1 MTPTESTAAS
11 ETSDVALPEKPG
23 QTLRRARERAGF
35 SIEDLAAQLKLTRAT
50 LEALEADDF
59 ETLHEPVYVRGYYRK
74 CSKVLPVTSAELI
87 AAYDVH
93 VKPVAPASPRRVP
106 LAGGANIPTS
116 GAGGGGLYLALG
128 AGLLFGIALWLGSGE
143 SPTPAPIKPA
153 TVPVAA
159 EPEPL
164 PSVPDASVETE
175 TPVAPD
181 PAATATTV
189 TTPVETTS
197 ETVVVLPPPPAPVVP
212 PAAVVASET
221 LTMNFT
227 EASWVRVEDA
237 RNKMLLIG
245 LVRAGERKV
254 LRGEVPY
261 TVFIGNAQK
270 VQVEFRGKLF
280 DFSRYVQ
287 NDTARFTVP

>member
-1 MTPTESTAAS
+1 MTTPTEDTAADTPA
-11 ETSDVALPEKPG
+11 EAPPTAVLPDSPG

-74 CSKVLPVTSAELI
+74 CSKLLPVTAAELI
-87 AAYDVH
+87 AAYDARA
-93 VKPVAPASPRRVP
+93 KPAAPASPRRVP
-106 LAGGANIPTS
+106 LAGGANMPT
-116 GAGGGGLYLALG
+116 AGSGGGLYLAIG
-128 AGLLFGIALWLGSGE
+128 AGFLFGIALWLGSGE
-143 SPTPAPIKPA
+143 SPVPSKPA
-153 TVPVAA
+153 AVTAGAAEMEALPGAVDASAEAASSAESRGAAAVAA
-159 EPEPL
+159 
-164 PSVPDASVETE
+164 AETE
-175 TPVAPD
+175 T
-181 PAATATTV
+181 
-189 TTPVETTS
+189 
-197 ETVVVLPPPPAPVVP
+197 TVVQLPPPPTPVTP
-212 PAAVVASET
+212 TPAAVASET

-245 LVRAGERKV
+245 LVRGGERKT
-254 LRGEVPY
+254 LKGEVPY

-270 VQVEFRGKLF
+270 VQVEFRGKMF

>member
-1 MTPTESTAAS
+1 MTPTEPAAAS
-11 ETSDVALPEKPG
+11 ETSDVALPENPG

-74 CSKVLPVTSAELI
+74 CSKVLPVTAAELI

-106 LAGGANIPTS
+106 LAGGANMPTS
-116 GAGGGGLYLALG
+116 SSSGGGLYLAIG

-143 SPTPAPIKPA
+143 SPAPAPIKPA

-164 PSVPDASVETE
+164 PSVPDTPVETAV
-175 TPVAPD
+175 PVTPD
-181 PAATATTV
+181 PAATTATV
-189 TTPVETTS
+189 ATPVETT
-197 ETVVVLPPPPAPVVP
+197 ETVVVLPPPPAPVTP
-212 PAAVVASET
+212 PAAAVASET

-254 LRGEVPY
+254 LKGEVPY